1 MEGITLKRM
10 EGLQE
15 RATFLVDD
23 LENQLQI
30 MEQKQGLVAH
40 IAKEMSNI
48 QMSSV
53 VYSSKQIPLIVA
65 KRITQC
71 SATID
76 ARNIVGTAH
85 PDYKGMSWADLIRYG
100 KRMHINIPLLKE
112 NPKYYVE
119 EKLKEPTMLLTQIDD
134 DIYIDGDGNHRSAL
148 AKFIFENSGYFELHG
163 VTLTT
168 YQTDREIMRVL
179 GDILGF
185 FEKRST
191 PVIVNI
197 QSTITKRE
205 DDIGIACDIYS
216 HNIAITNL
224 VNQNNICFSNANGA
238 VLEVFLDGIQG
249 EKAEYRDF
257 LGK

>member
-30 MEQKQGLVAH
+30 MEQKQGLVSH
-40 IAKEMSNI
+40 IAKEMPNI

-53 VYSSKQIPLIVA
+53 AYSSKQIPLIVA
-65 KRITQC
+65 RRITQC

-148 AKFIFENSGYFELHG
+148 AKFIFEGSGYFELHG
-163 VTLTT
+163 VTLTAH
-168 YQTDREIMRVL
+168 QTDRKIMNAL
-179 GDILGF
+179 ECILGF
-185 FEKRST
+185 FEERST
-191 PVIVNI
+191 PVVVNI
-197 QSTITKRE
+197 QSTIAKRE

-216 HNIAITNL
+216 HNIVVVNLTN
-224 VNQNNICFSNANGA
+224 QKNICFSNADG
-238 VLEVFLDGIQG
+238 VDLEVFLGGIKG
-249 EKAEYRDF
+249 GNAEYKDF